1 MLRAGGATGPG
12 TVVGGVVVVVVVG
25 GVVGVSGGGP
35 TMVGVVAVGT
45 VVLGVVVVVVVLVVL
60 VVVVVVLVVVVV
72 VVTGTVVVVV
82 VVLSAAGWAPAAGA
96 SDTVSVAVRAAVR
109 EAPMAAR
116 RAPRHER
123 RWRPGIGWSSRREGV
138 DMSVRRC
145 IGTKASRVEH
155 ELAVLSGGVGKL
167 SGRVL
172 RRSAVRA
179 IGTAT
184 VGRR

>member
-72 VVTGTVVVVV
+72 VAGTVVVVV
-82 VVLSAAGWAPAAGA
+82 VVLSAAGWALAAGA

-145 IGTKASRVEH
+145 IGTRASRVEH